1 LYSLASALNHFIL
14 GVVRDTLPSSEEERR
29 KVLQLSVPLD
39 PAQEWSDKIKAY
51 QDIRTYAKDVQQMNL
66 MFYGAITAYLLPILY
81 ALLGACAYAL
91 RSLSQQ
97 IRARTYTSTC
107 ADFARIIIAVIAGL
121 VVGLFNNFTQGISL
135 SPLAVAFLVGYGVEI
150 FFSFLDTFLE
160 TLRKVRSRQL
170 PQRA

>member
-1 LYSLASALNHFIL
+1 
-14 GVVRDTLPSSEEERR
+14 
-29 KVLQLSVPLD
+29 
-39 PAQEWSDKIKAY
+39 
-51 QDIRTYAKDVQQMNL
+51 
-66 MFYGAITAYLLPILY
+66 
-81 ALLGACAYAL
+81 
-91 RSLSQQ
+91 
-97 IRARTYTSTC
+97 
-107 ADFARIIIAVIAGL
+107 VIAGL

>member
-1 LYSLASALNHFIL
+1 
-14 GVVRDTLPSSEEERR
+14 
-29 KVLQLSVPLD
+29 
-39 PAQEWSDKIKAY
+39 
-51 QDIRTYAKDVQQMNL
+51 
-66 MFYGAITAYLLPILY
+66 LLPILY
-81 ALLGACAYAL
+81 ALLGACAFAL

-97 IRARTYTSTC
+97 IRARTYTPTY
-107 ADFARIIIAVIAGL
+107 ADFARITIAVIAGL

-160 TLRKVRSRQL
+160 TLRKARSRQL